1 MQGVSSRH
9 RRLVAVCL
17 LIVVVL
23 APAAYGSDTSGGAS
37 LWEEFLA
44 WLTGEPDG
52 ASSADEAGF
61 TAWLNSRLSIPGG

>member
-9 RRLVAVCL
+9 RRVVAVCL
-17 LIVVVL
+17 LVVVLL
-23 APAAYGSDTSGGAS
+23 APAAYGSETSGDAS

-52 ASSADEAGF
+52 TWSADEAGF
-61 TAWLNSRLSIPGG
+61 TTWLNYRLSIPGG